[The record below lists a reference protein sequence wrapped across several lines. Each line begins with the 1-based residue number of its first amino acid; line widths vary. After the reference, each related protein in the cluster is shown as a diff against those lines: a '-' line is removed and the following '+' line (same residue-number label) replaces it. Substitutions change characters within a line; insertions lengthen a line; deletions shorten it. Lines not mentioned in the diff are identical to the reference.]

1 MVWII
6 IVVFTFQGHLTS
18 LYMGEAANPAEC
30 VTYANENFGKVVPN
44 VKDAFV
50 LCTPKRTT

>member
-1 MVWII
+1 
-6 IVVFTFQGHLTS
+6 
-18 LYMGEAANPAEC
+18 MGEAANPAEC

-50 LCTPKRTT
+50 LCTPKRSS